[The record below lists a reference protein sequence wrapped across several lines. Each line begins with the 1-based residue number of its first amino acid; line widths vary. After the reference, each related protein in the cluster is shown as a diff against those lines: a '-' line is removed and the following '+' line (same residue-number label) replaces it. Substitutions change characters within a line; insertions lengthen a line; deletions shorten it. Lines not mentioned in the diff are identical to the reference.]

1 MRNPAAILIGI
12 TLLAVLAAGVQTL
25 RLRRA
30 QQPPTPPR
38 KETSVRYAEENVR
51 DRGKVDIVFL
61 GDSVT
66 DGWDDAG
73 EFFPGQP
80 YANRGVEWQATSE
93 MLLRFRRDVV
103 ELRPGVV
110 VIMAGAG
117 DLASGLSREETR
129 SNLASMADIARAHE
143 IDVVFA
149 SNLPVDDRAQGRQ
162 TQNQNGER
170 AGGGL
175 DELNAWVKGYAL
187 STESGFIDYRPAV
200 NDERGLLRKEFSE
213 DGVRL
218 NARGYAAMREV
229 FTRFDTEARGEPT
242 GSGATPPKP

>member
-1 MRNPAAILIGI
+1 MKKPALLLLGI
-12 TLLAVLAAGVQTL
+12 TILAIVAAGVQTF
-25 RLRRA
+25 RLRRV
-30 QQPPTPPR
+30 QQPGPPPR
-38 KETSVRYAEENVR
+38 ETPVRYSQENER

-73 EFFPGQP
+73 EFFPGLP
-80 YANRGVEWQATSE
+80 YANRGIAGQATPQ

-103 ELRPGVV
+103 ELRPLAV

-117 DLASGLSREETR
+117 DLAQGIPIEETR
-129 SNLASMADIARAHE
+129 RNLASMADIARAHE

-149 SNLPVDDRAQGRQ
+149 SNLPAVGRAQPRA
-162 TQNQNGER
+162 GER
-170 AGGGL
+170 PQGGL
-175 DELNAWVKGYAL
+175 DELNAWIKGYAL
-187 STESGFIDYRPAV
+187 SSENGFVDFRPAV
-200 NDERGLLRKEFSE
+200 SDERGALRQEFSE

-229 FTRFDTEARGEPT
+229 FTRFDREARGE
-242 GSGATPPKP
+242 KP

>member
-1 MRNPAAILIGI
+1 MKKPAALLIGI
-12 TLLAVLAAGVQTL
+12 TLLAMIAAGVQTL

-30 QQPPTPPR
+30 QQQLSPPN
-38 KETSVRYAEENVR
+38 KEEPVRYAQENER

-61 GDSVT
+61 GDAVT

-73 EFFPGQP
+73 EFFPGLP
-80 YANRGVEWQATSE
+80 YANRGVAGQATPE

-103 ELRPGVV
+103 ELRPLAV

-117 DLASGLSREETR
+117 DAASGLPVEETR
-129 SNLASMADIARAHE
+129 RNLASMADIARAHE

-149 SNLPVDDRAQGRQ
+149 SNLPAGDNAQTRE
-162 TQNQNGER
+162 GER
-170 AGGGL
+170 RPGRL
-175 DELNAWVKGYAL
+175 DELNAWIKGYAL
-187 STESGFIDYRPAV
+187 STENGFVDYRPAV
-200 NDERGLLRKEFSE
+200 SDEQGALRREFSE

-229 FTRFDTEARGEPT
+229 FTRFDREARGE
-242 GSGATPPKP
+242 KP

>member
-1 MRNPAAILIGI
+1 MKKPAALLIGI

-25 RLRRA
+25 RLRRVQRPA
-30 QQPPTPPR
+30 PPPR
-38 KETSVRYAEENVR
+38 EAPVRYVQENER

-61 GDSVT
+61 GDSAA

-73 EFFPGQP
+73 EFFPGLP
-80 YANRGVEWQATSE
+80 YANRGIAGQATPE

-103 ELRPGVV
+103 ELRPMAV

-117 DLASGLSREETR
+117 DVASGLPVEETR
-129 SNLASMADIARAHE
+129 RNLASMADIARAHE

-149 SNLPVDDRAQGRQ
+149 SNLPAGDNAQTAQPRA
-162 TQNQNGER
+162 GER
-170 AGGGL
+170 PPNRL
-175 DELNAWVKGYAL
+175 DELNAWIKGYAL
-187 STESGFIDYRPAV
+187 SSEHGFVDFRPAV
-200 NDERGLLRKEFSE
+200 SDERGALRREFSE

-229 FTRFDTEARGEPT
+229 FTRFDREARGE
-242 GSGATPPKP
+242 KP

>member
-1 MRNPAAILIGI
+1 MRKPAALLIGI
-12 TLLAVLAAGVQTL
+12 TLLAIIAAGVQTL

-30 QQPPTPPR
+30 QQPDPPP
-38 KETSVRYAEENVR
+38 KAVPVRYSQENGR

-73 EFFPGQP
+73 EFFPGLP
-80 YANRGVEWQATSE
+80 YANRGIEGQSTPE

-103 ELRPGVV
+103 ELRPLAV

-117 DLASGLSREETR
+117 DLASGIPIEETR
-129 SNLASMADIARAHE
+129 RNLASMADIARAHE

-149 SNLPVDDRAQGRQ
+149 SNLPAAGPAQPGA
-162 TQNQNGER
+162 GER
-170 AGGGL
+170 PPGGL
-175 DELNAWVKGYAL
+175 DELNAWIKGYAL
-187 STESGFIDYRPAV
+187 SSENGFVDYRPAV
-200 NDERGLLRKEFSE
+200 SDERGALRQEFSE

-229 FTRFDTEARGEPT
+229 FTRFDREARGE
-242 GSGATPPKP
+242 KP

>member
-1 MRNPAAILIGI
+1 MKKPAVLLIGI
-12 TLLAVLAAGVQTL
+12 TLVAIIVAGVQTL
-25 RLRRA
+25 RLWRVRQPGPARREM
-30 QQPPTPPR
+30 P
-38 KETSVRYAEENVR
+38 VRYSQENER

-73 EFFPGQP
+73 EFFPGLP
-80 YANRGVEWQATSE
+80 YANRGVAGQTTPE

-103 ELRPGVV
+103 ELRPLAV

-117 DLASGLSREETR
+117 DAASGIPVEETR
-129 SNLASMADIARAHE
+129 RNLASMADIARAHE

-149 SNLPVDDRAQGRQ
+149 SNLPADDYRA
-162 TQNQNGER
+162 GER
-170 AGGGL
+170 PPGRP
-175 DELNAWVKGYAL
+175 DELNAWIKGYAL
-187 STESGFIDYRPAV
+187 STENGFIDYRPAV
-200 NDERGLLRKEFSE
+200 SDERGMLRREFSE

-229 FTRFDTEARGEPT
+229 FTQFDREARGGKE
-242 GSGATPPKP
+242 

>member
-1 MRNPAAILIGI
+1 MRKPAALLIGI
-12 TLLAVLAAGVQTL
+12 TLLAIIAAGVQTL

-30 QQPPTPPR
+30 QQPDPPP
-38 KETSVRYAEENVR
+38 KVAPVRYSQENER

-73 EFFPGQP
+73 EFFPGLS
-80 YANRGVEWQATSE
+80 YANRGVSGQATPE

-103 ELRPGVV
+103 ELRPMAV
-110 VIMAGAG
+110 VIMAGAR
-117 DLASGLSREETR
+117 DLASGLPVEETR
-129 SNLASMADIARAHE
+129 RNLASMADIARAHE

-149 SNLPVDDRAQGRQ
+149 SNLPAGDFFAQAGA
-162 TQNQNGER
+162 GER
-170 AGGGL
+170 PPGGL

-187 STESGFIDYRPAV
+187 SSENGFIDYRPAV
-200 NDERGLLRKEFSE
+200 SDERGALRREFSE

-229 FTRFDTEARGEPT
+229 FTRFDREARGE
-242 GSGATPPKP
+242 KQ

>member
-1 MRNPAAILIGI
+1 MKKPAALLIGI
-12 TLLAVLAAGVQTL
+12 TLVAIFAAGVQTL
-25 RLRRA
+25 RLWRA
-30 QQPPTPPR
+30 QPSPPPR
-38 KETSVRYAEENVR
+38 EAPGRYSQENER

-73 EFFPGQP
+73 EFFPGLP
-80 YANRGVEWQATSE
+80 YANRGVSGQTTSE

-103 ELRPGVV
+103 ELRPLAV

-117 DLASGLSREETR
+117 DLASGLPLEETR
-129 SNLASMADIARAHE
+129 RNLASMADIARAHE

-149 SNLPVDDRAQGRQ
+149 SNLPTGNSAQTRA
-162 TQNQNGER
+162 GER
-170 AGGGL
+170 VPGGL
-175 DELNAWVKGYAL
+175 EELNAWIKGYAL
-187 STESGFIDYRPAV
+187 SSENGFVDYRPAV
-200 NDERGLLRKEFSE
+200 SDERGMLRKEFSD

-229 FTRFDTEARGEPT
+229 FIKFDREARGE
-242 GSGATPPKP
+242 KQ

>member
-1 MRNPAAILIGI
+1 MKKPAALLIGI
-12 TLLAVLAAGVQTL
+12 TLVAILAAGVQTL
-25 RLRRA
+25 RLNRVRTC
-30 QQPPTPPR
+30 PPPR
-38 KETSVRYAEENVR
+38 EAPGRYAQENER
-51 DRGKVDIVFL
+51 DKGKVEIVFL

-80 YANRGVEWQATSE
+80 YANRGIAGQATPE

-103 ELRPGVV
+103 ELRPLVV

-117 DLASGLSREETR
+117 DVALGLPVEETR
-129 SNLASMADIARAHE
+129 HNLASMADIARAHE

-149 SNLPVDDRAQGRQ
+149 SNLPAGGQTPNRQ

-170 AGGGL
+170 PAGGL
-175 DELNAWVKGYAL
+175 DELNAWIKGYAL
-187 STESGFIDYRPAV
+187 STENGFVDYRPAV
-200 NDERGLLRKEFSE
+200 SDERGTLRREFSE

-218 NARGYAAMREV
+218 NARGYAALREV
-229 FTRFDTEARGEPT
+229 FTRFDSEARGE
-242 GSGATPPKP
+242 KP